1 MSRTIAAKA
10 AQETSEI
17 FDDGARRLKRAA
29 RRFAAEV
36 GDTLSTEAVGLGH
49 TVEEIAEEARSRSGR
64 RAVAR
69 LGRELRA
76 RPTLVA
82 AIGAGLVAF
91 VGLVVAGRRQRRAR
105 R

>member
-17 FDDGARRLKRAA
+17 LDDGARRLKRAA

-49 TVEEIAEEARSRSGR
+49 TVEDIAEEARSRSGR
-64 RAVAR
+64 TVAR

-91 VGLVVAGRRQRRAR
+91 VGLVVAGRRQRRAGR
-105 R
+105 